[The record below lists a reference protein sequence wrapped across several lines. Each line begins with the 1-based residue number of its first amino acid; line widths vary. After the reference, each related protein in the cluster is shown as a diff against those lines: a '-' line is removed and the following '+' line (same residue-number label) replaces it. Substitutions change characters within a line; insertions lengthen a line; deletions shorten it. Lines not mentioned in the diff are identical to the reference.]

1 MSTPSAPLA
10 GATGRARRPGAA
22 GRGGWRRG
30 ASRQAVLGTRTVLGL
45 LTRRLR
51 VPAAAT
57 LLVLWSLVVAAPP
70 SYRRTYP
77 DAASRQVVID
87 MADRSPAVAVLM
99 GRLPAP
105 GNLGQF
111 FAWETGTYVVWC
123 TVLLAVLLTVTATR
137 GDEQSGL
144 VELSRGSG
152 AGRWT
157 LFVASAGWVAALLV
171 VLSVGSG
178 LALSA
183 AALSEEEM
191 TVAGA
196 WVYAALLLVTG
207 LVFEALVLVLAQLLR
222 EPGAVRGVGL
232 LAFAAAFMLRV
243 TADVTEVSWL
253 RWLTPLGWRDLVD
266 PYGANDLL
274 VLGLGLGVALATG
287 GLAALLYV
295 RRDVDAAWLPEISSS
310 RRRRRVH
317 GPLDLLLR
325 LGARSTMW
333 WLVSLTS
340 LTMLFTGMGSGM
352 SEVLRTSQQTAD
364 VLTALA
370 GQGSVAA
377 IYLRLVAET
386 NALIIAVAV
395 TVRALGAVSDE
406 RSGLTEVVLAQ
417 SVSRGR
423 WYWARVLDALV
434 LGVVALVVSAG
445 ATAAV
450 AGSQFPH
457 EQAAERSWAYTL
469 SQGAGTLAVL
479 GIVFCLVG
487 LAPRLAGLS
496 WAVVAWSAFTVFAGG
511 VLGVPQWV
519 LDASALGHV
528 VEVGASTHWAPLVAQ
543 GAVGVLGLLAGWWG
557 MRRRAVPNV

>member
-1 MSTPSAPLA
+1 MSAVRTPLA
-10 GATGRARRPGAA
+10 ETSGRARQPGAA
-22 GRGGWRRG
+22 RTGGRQRG
-30 ASRQAVLGTRTVLGL
+30 ASRQGMLGACTVLGL
-45 LTRRLR
+45 LTRRLW

-57 LLVLWSLVVAAPP
+57 LLVLWSMVTAAPP
-70 SYRRTYP
+70 SYQRTYP

-111 FAWETGTYVVWC
+111 FAWETGAYVVWC
-123 TVLLAVLLTVTATR
+123 TVLLAILLTVTATR

-144 VELSRGSG
+144 VELARGSG
-152 AGRWT
+152 AGRWS
-157 LFVASAGWVAALLV
+157 LFIASAGWVAALLV

-183 AALSEEEM
+183 AALTEEEM

-207 LVFEALVLVLAQLLR
+207 LLFEALVLVLAQLFR

-232 LAFAAAFMLRV
+232 LGFAVAFMLRV
-243 TADVTEVSWL
+243 TADVTEASWL

-266 PYGANDLL
+266 PYGANDLR
-274 VLGLGLGVALATG
+274 VLGLGLGAALTTG
-287 GLAALLYV
+287 GLASLLYV
-295 RRDVDAAWLPEISSS
+295 RRDVDAAWLPEVSTS

-317 GPLDLLLR
+317 GPLDLLLC

-333 WLVSLTS
+333 WLLSLTV
-340 LTMLFTGMGSGM
+340 LTVLFTGMGSGM

-364 VLTALA
+364 ALTALA

-377 IYLRLVAET
+377 VYLRLVAET

-406 RSGLTEVVLAQ
+406 RCGLTEVVLAQ
-417 SVSRGR
+417 SVSRSR
-423 WYWARVLDALV
+423 WYWSRVLDALA
-434 LGVVALVVSAG
+434 LGAVALVASAG
-445 ATAAV
+445 ATAVV
-450 AGSQFPH
+450 AESQFPH

-469 SQGAGTLAVL
+469 SQGTGTLAVL

-487 LAPRLAGLS
+487 LLPRLAGLS
-496 WAVVAWSAFTVFAGG
+496 WAVVAWSAFTAFAGG
-511 VLGVPQWV
+511 ILGVPQWV
-519 LDASALGHV
+519 LDVSVLGHA
-528 VEVGASTHWAPLVAQ
+528 VEVGASTHWAPLVVQ

-557 MRRRAVPNV
+557 LRRRAVPDM